1 VLKGEVSRMK
11 LNPKIS
17 MQPRKI
23 RKKLYNLPH
32 HRRHKVMVAPLTRD
46 ARERYGV
53 RRMPIRKGDTV
64 RIIKGRF
71 KGIVGKVVEV
81 IPKKFK
87 IHVEGATIKRSGGS
101 VVYYPIY
108 VWNVAIEELDLSDPK
123 RREILE
129 RKRKITIE
137 KELEEVE
144 EEKEG
149 EEKLGEGES
158 E

>member
-1 VLKGEVSRMK
+1 MK

-23 RKKLYNLPH
+23 RRRLYNLPH
-32 HRRHKVMVAPLTRD
+32 HKRHKIMVAPLTKE

-53 RRMPIRKGDTV
+53 KRMPIRKGDTV
-64 RIIKGRF
+64 RIMKGRF
-71 KGIVGKVVEV
+71 RGIVGKVVEV
-81 IPKKFK
+81 IPKKFR
-87 IHVEGATIKRSGGS
+87 IHVEGATMKRSGGS

-129 RKRKITIE
+129 RKRKLVE
-137 KELEEVE
+137 KPLEEVE
-144 EEKEG
+144 EEVA
-149 EEKLGEGES
+149 EGES